1 MFLFVQE
8 SNKKE
13 TGNARLFFIGLE
25 MQHFT

>member
-1 MFLFVQE
+1 MFLLSKE

-13 TGNARLFFIGLE
+13 TDNIRLFFIGLE